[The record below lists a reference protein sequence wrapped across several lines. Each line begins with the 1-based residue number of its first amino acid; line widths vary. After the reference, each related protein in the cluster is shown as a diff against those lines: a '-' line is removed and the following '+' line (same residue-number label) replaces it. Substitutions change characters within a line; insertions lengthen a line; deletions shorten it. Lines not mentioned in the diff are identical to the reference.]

1 MGTRQA
7 SGQSRYGVDA
17 PPPPGS
23 ALASMGPA
31 VLRSLDPRARR
42 ELARAS
48 ASAAAALPV
57 MHAGARQ
64 AAWEAKPSSAV
75 PVAAAQS
82 SVVTTKRWDAETG
95 ETVTTQA
102 PSDVDRGRNHISKVA
117 QRAVSMQLQMAH
129 TAGGGGGG
137 QRTMPKQKYGW

>member
-1 MGTRQA
+1 M
-7 SGQSRYGVDA
+7 
-17 PPPPGS
+17 
-23 ALASMGPA
+23 
-31 VLRSLDPRARR
+31 
-42 ELARAS
+42 RAS
-48 ASAAAALPV
+48 
-57 MHAGARQ
+57 ARQ

-129 TAGGGGGG
+129 TAGRGGGG
-137 QRTMPKQKYGW
+137 QRVMPKQKYGW